1 MWRVFSGLFMG
12 WGLGAN
18 DAANLFGP
26 GVSAKIVKYR
36 TATILIAVFALL
48 GASLE
53 GTKCMHSLGNL
64 GDITGNNEAFII
76 LLSTSLC
83 ILIMSFFGI
92 PLSTSQAV
100 VGAVIGIGLVK
111 GAKTISFGKIFQ
123 IIMGWFL
130 TPFVCRNF
138 FAWNFLFAENIR
150 IQCDIIKK
158 QLLFINMNKL
168 LLKHSL
174 TKLLFTM

>member
-1 MWRVFSGLFMG
+1 
-12 WGLGAN
+12 
-18 DAANLFGP
+18 
-26 GVSAKIVKYR
+26 
-36 TATILIAVFALL
+36 
-48 GASLE
+48 
-53 GTKCMHSLGNL
+53 
-64 GDITGNNEAFII
+64 
-76 LLSTSLC
+76 
-83 ILIMSFFGI
+83 GI
-92 PLSTSQAV
+92 PISTSQAV